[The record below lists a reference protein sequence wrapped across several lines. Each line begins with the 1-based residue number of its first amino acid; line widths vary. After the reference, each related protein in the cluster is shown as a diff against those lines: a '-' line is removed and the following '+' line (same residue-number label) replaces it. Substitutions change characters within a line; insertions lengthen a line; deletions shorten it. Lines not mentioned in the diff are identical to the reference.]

1 MSKSLLAIIGVVG
14 AIVAYAIST
23 YNGFI
28 PLDENVKKAW
38 GNVEASYQK
47 RFDLVPNLV
56 ETVKAYAKHEKGTFE
71 AVTQARANA
80 SKAIQIN
87 IDDMDE
93 EEMQKK
99 LKQINEANAQL
110 NQGLGRL
117 MATAEAYPELKAN
130 TNFIK
135 LQEDLEKIEN
145 EIANARRIFNEAV
158 QTYNTEVR
166 VFPANIVANIFGF
179 RSKAM
184 FEAEAGADK
193 AVKVNFD

>member
-80 SKAIQIN
+80 TKAIQIN